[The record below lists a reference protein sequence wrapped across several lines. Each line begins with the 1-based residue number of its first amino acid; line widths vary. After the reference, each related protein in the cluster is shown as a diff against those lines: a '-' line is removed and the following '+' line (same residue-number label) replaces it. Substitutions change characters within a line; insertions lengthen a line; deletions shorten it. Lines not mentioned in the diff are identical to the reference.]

1 MPDDARVSAPPPL
14 PLPAAQPSART
25 TPLSA
30 PPRARRRARWL
41 LAGALL
47 ASLVLHVAVAL
58 WPVTLATDEIATP
71 LKATLTE
78 LPPPPVPAPVAAAPA
93 PAPKAKPVRRPTLAS
108 RAPAPVALPPA
119 DPAPPAPVPADPAP
133 PAPAAPPPEA
143 PPIAEAPAAEPA
155 APTIAP
161 AKTLPP
167 RVDLAYKV
175 FWGTQGFE
183 IGDAVYRFEHR
194 NQRYRIVTLG
204 AASGLAALVLR
215 GQGKVESTGT
225 ITAQGLKPDL
235 LRVERGGPDRVE
247 FAAFDRRAG
256 VITLRDGI
264 EPLIEPTF
272 DPLSLMWQYYFT
284 PPTSD
289 SVTVAVATPRRLM
302 NYTMTREGT
311 DEITWP
317 HGTLV
322 AERWHRRSLDGK
334 TDAYVWLAPSLRHIP
349 VKMRLAHTERG
360 TIEVLL
366 DSIRVDEDPAA
377 VGRDE
382 LALPSLIEAPQAQAQ
397 APVDPLAQPRPG
409 ETFPTMTP

>member
-1 MPDDARVSAPPPL
+1 MPDDVRVRAQPPSPPPGA
-14 PLPAAQPSART
+14 PQHASASL
-25 TPLSA
+25 LSA

-41 LAGALL
+41 LAGALV
-47 ASLVLHVAVAL
+47 ASVVLHVAVAL
-58 WPVTLATDEIATP
+58 WPVTLATDELAVP

-78 LPPPPVPAPVAAAPA
+78 LPPPPVPAPVATAPV
-93 PAPKAKPVRRPTLAS
+93 PAPKPKPARRRTVAS
-108 RAPAPVALPPA
+108 SAPAPVALPPA
-119 DPAPPAPVPADPAP
+119 DPAPAP
-133 PAPAAPPPEA
+133 PAPAEAAPPAADAAPETPA
-143 PPIAEAPAAEPA
+143 PVADAPAAEPA
-155 APTIAP
+155 APAIAP

-167 RVDLAYKV
+167 RVDLVYKV

-194 NQRYRIVTLG
+194 DQRYRIVTLG
-204 AASGLAALVLR
+204 AARGLAALVLR
-215 GQGKVESTGT
+215 GQGKLESTGT
-225 ITAQGLKPDL
+225 ITPQGLKPDL

-256 VITLRDGI
+256 IITLRDGI

-334 TDAYVWLAPSLRHIP
+334 TDAYVWLAASLRHIP